1 MALLPLRFMGDPIL
15 RTRADEVEEV
25 DEELRA
31 LVADMLETMYA
42 EDGVGLAAPQ
52 VGVGRRIIVLDP
64 RHEGAEPLA
73 LVNPA
78 IVVASA
84 ETDKAEEGCLSI
96 PGIVDV
102 VERSTAVEVEAL
114 DPAGKPLRFAAE
126 GLLARVLLHEVDHLD
141 GVLFVDRVSPMK
153 RRMLL
158 KKWAKVKPEEAP

>member
-1 MALLPLRFMGDPIL
+1 VALLPLRFMGDPIL

-25 DEELRA
+25 DEEIRA
-31 LVADMLETMYA
+31 LVADMFETMYA

-52 VGVGRRIIVLDP
+52 VGVGRRIIVVDP
-64 RHEGAEPLA
+64 RHEGVEPLA

-78 IVVASA
+78 ILVASA

-114 DPAGKPLRFAAE
+114 DPAGKPLRFAAD

-158 KKWAKVKPEEAP
+158 KKWTKVKPEEAP